1 MPETETDK
9 VIAPIFGI
17 SRLRMGTDGSG
28 VTTLVTFMGCP
39 LKCRYC
45 LNEKCHEPI
54 FKSESNTP
62 RDGILLLSPQTLYN
76 RIKIDNIYFCATG
89 GGVCFGGGEPALQ
102 WKFIKAFRAI
112 CGDKWKITIET
123 CLHYPEDIIR
133 ELSAVVDYWII
144 DVKSLDPEIFEK
156 YTEVPSIHLSRS
168 LEVLRNIV
176 DSEKVTIKIPLIPKF
191 NSENDVKQSFIRMKD
206 NGFRNIKRVKYIRR
220 PLKK

>member
-144 DVKSLDPEIFEK
+144 DVKS
-156 YTEVPSIHLSRS
+156 
-168 LEVLRNIV
+168 IV

-206 NGFRNIKRVKYIRR
+206 NGFRNIKRVKYIIR
-220 PLKK
+220 PPKK